1 MHAHSPAPAEI
12 FLAPHSDNGNCE
24 LVRPLKSIFDD
35 LIHEKRA
42 SQDEA
47 AIEALAQFEAN
58 CMDQGFETVEDITSS
73 AVFTETIDA
82 LAAGVSVGLLARF
95 ARRLGNHVWLPA
107 PKTHAV
113 AQRHKGLRPG
123 PQAGRLTWSTTA
135 KFEQPTWHDQDAP
148 PNLLAHG
155 VFHGM
160 FKPSVG
166 RVISLKEFSLIVKR
180 VYALAQSYPGLAGG
194 GLHSRVQEDWVR
206 QLLDFAHEDQLPWY
220 GVPKEDGVK
229 RRKNWHA
236 AICNA
241 FGNRRNHGCAPGPVP
256 PPFRLAA

>member
-1 MHAHSPAPAEI
+1 MVV
-12 FLAPHSDNGNCE
+12 GNFE

-35 LIHEKRA
+35 LILEKRA

-47 AIEALAQFEAN
+47 AIAALAQFEAN

-123 PQAGRLTWSTTA
+123 PKRGGSRGARRPSSSSRRGTTRTRRPICSRTASSTAFSNQASD
-135 KFEQPTWHDQDAP
+135 E
-148 PNLLAHG
+148 
-155 VFHGM
+155 
-160 FKPSVG
+160 S
-166 RVISLKEFSLIVKR
+166 
-180 VYALAQSYPGLAGG
+180 
-194 GLHSRVQEDWVR
+194 SR
-206 QLLDFAHEDQLPWY
+206 
-220 GVPKEDGVK
+220 
-229 RRKNWHA
+229 
-236 AICNA
+236 
-241 FGNRRNHGCAPGPVP
+241 
-256 PPFRLAA
+256 